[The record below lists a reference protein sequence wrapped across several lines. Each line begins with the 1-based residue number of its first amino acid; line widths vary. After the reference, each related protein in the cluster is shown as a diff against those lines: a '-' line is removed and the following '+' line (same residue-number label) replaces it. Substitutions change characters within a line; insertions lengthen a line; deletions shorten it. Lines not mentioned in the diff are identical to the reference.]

1 MTWYETS
8 PKHSDGVEVLVD
20 ILGDRVNLSV
30 KLILN
35 LKEVVLVLL
44 GDEVDGKTQV
54 TETA

>member
-20 ILGDRVNLSV
+20 ILGDGVDLGV

-35 LKEVVLVLL
+35 LEEVVLVLL
-44 GDEVDGKTQV
+44 GDEVDGETQV
-54 TETA
+54 AKTA